1 MQFISAYPFIESI
14 AQLTLTCEFVLV
26 FMLALL
32 VPAFV
37 LGSRVTRGR
46 LNSLSNSTATCAS
59 QVVFHSTRFTEKN
72 IMSDKRNKFRR
83 SKRYGGQGFR
93 TPKKAVIQQ
102 MIALE
107 VMAKPV
113 AFTLPPVSIAI
124 FVVALLAT
132 VFGNTASEA
141 LVGLAMLPTSPIAEM
156 VRAIFGSKIN
166 AITGLNLIQTCD
178 GLWKSST
185 SDKAIYLVENFISK
199 GSGAT
204 SLAEGVFEVQGED
217 GEMHIIVNDRA
228 VVTDEVLELIFGKI
242 VNFNSADE
250 VELMTLHGIGPA
262 KAKDIVA
269 SRPDAGY
276 KNLADVKAKG
286 VPLKSSFAEDN
297 KSRFSFKKAK
307 PAIFLSA
314 EQLADK
320 NEKMVEHLVSR
331 AQVGQEYAQMPVLE
345 AIVSLGNNIKFVP
358 KEEGSNFRGRAYIDQ
373 ILAENPTWDP
383 SMNAVVFVEESKGLK
398 DALVEELRKAEEASE
413 GEEASK
419 ARQAVIDA
427 REAFEADGSD
437 ENQKAV
443 VDAEDACKA
452 LIEGLTATP
461 LNDQYNEMIN
471 SFSWLHNEK
480 SGSPFLFAATDNGF
494 CLVHSVLADLYT
506 KFASGHVNA
515 TQYLKVITG
524 TVLKPSFVTAAIVG
538 DFKANGEKVGT
549 DGMSI
554 INADVLAERQ
564 IKRGVGIQFR
574 ALSANVV
581 KAIQEADFTEYCSA
595 FQTIFNLEQS
605 GMEMFLKGFE
615 LPEVKF
621 NFENLNVQKIELPG
635 MKPKSQKGII
645 ASAKE
650 HLKSMDLYDA
660 VKAKYD
666 VAKEGKGKKAAA
678 KLFNRMI
685 VEAFELCF
693 KADFLD
699 FKGQTDCNGLFAKGA
714 ATPAFDI
721 DQTLASAVGQNV
733 GFTPDIIIPVA
744 NFKALGKE
752 FLTGAKKMMKD
763 DGTYVL
769 IVDMHLAPISIKNGG
784 NMRITPHV
792 TEAAGTA
799 EVAILTEHSVFTY
812 CEAYSALVADGTF
825 TPDIDAVQAAVDA
838 IGDERKITFEYE
850 GAIRLEPWALAM
862 FATAETIEAFMEEEY
877 SVHGMKDSSFALVDP
892 IQRSDALISLSK
904 KMTDQMIGGPKR
916 QACFFGQ
923 MTMADFIPYGTVV
936 VPDRI
941 AKRAHEIGAV
951 CKQPI
956 QSNANHQRVRI
967 VGYSEYAS
975 ELFQLGLI
983 TKDSNGNWAGMK
995 DHNTIFVNCEYAED
1009 EGYADD
1015 DGDDLCVIYID
1026 KHDPKLFQIA
1036 NVLVGP
1042 VKSKF
1047 MAINAAE
1054 LSAMAKNS
1062 PEKEKGWRASKGSG
1076 SFSYKYIGGSFIGLF
1091 VNQQS
1096 LFKALGVNIALPVGL
1111 IDFAQWKEH
1120 LSMALQ
1126 FFAEYEGQ
1134 NELDDAKK
1142 TKIMVLFML
1151 VACCM
1156 QKRYHVDMLRSG
1168 WTGKSE
1174 LSEAEFKA
1182 SQIDMKFIRKV
1193 ENSID
1198 EGSLTALLEGWET
1211 KILNGEDWESHT
1223 LDLASGELKLNDF
1236 GKAYMNGQTKVT
1248 VFNPMKYPAESS
1260 FWADRGGEAGF
1271 EMNMLW
1277 MPRAVWEQ
1285 VYGDTIQ
1292 YLKAFKGIWLPGG
1305 TTQHSWVSYFRTGW
1319 RFLSQDSLAGKKVLV
1334 KVDGKAEWV
1343 YVPSPLLPASDAQGE
1358 FIPYFQP
1365 QRARNVNI
1373 RGFANV
1379 IVEGWAYEGDKTINA
1394 MKHEQWLLAAWRK
1407 WETVSGIPMFKNQV
1421 ANGEIQFVT
1430 PLEAMLKV
1438 SNIKKHNGSYQL
1450 PWYYV
1455 TGQTT
1460 IDMLLDGDQVAP
1472 ATRSAVHTNLF
1483 GLDGEMTAGHFFEL
1497 MCNWFKGFGLDPET
1511 AKADDGSSF
1520 TTDKIKFLLE
1530 EVKSGSKS
1538 NLFAGTQFWNE
1549 FNRDDSKEV
1558 KGAKSLKAALFF
1570 NAVAHAGLTYE
1581 QFDVLFKAI
1590 GDMDKFNAG
1599 KKNRAE
1605 NIRVDDEGTMPAI
1618 IRICKYDMLELVSI
1632 QAPDCEFT
1640 LALNEVSWDKFKA
1653 HKTQEVAI
1661 KAHTLHEHF
1670 MGQKLQD
1677 CPACRAKLKLELK
1690 RLGRGEATKV
1700 MKANT
1705 EVAAKWLNY
1714 VVLAYNKPLL
1724 FVSDKDLDSVKAGK
1738 GLFPVDLE
1746 TSVLAEFY
1754 SSFET
1759 QYKSFHWVEG
1769 ANGNLKIAP
1778 LRKRDHDVVVNSS
1791 LKGKGCSVLY
1801 PAGFDISAWI
1811 KSSKNLQDAT
1821 NTHGSGFMET
1831 APIFERKVE
1840 KVRVEFKKGAWRM
1853 SVKPNQAVWEFVPLA
1868 PLNFFAPE
1876 VEETQPEPPK
1886 PNGTKINIGDPIVE
1900 DSAANAAA
1908 PSEEQPGV
1916 ALSYAG
1922 IGSREAKLNKEAMDK
1937 LSAIGKFLAEQ
1948 GYTLRSG
1955 GAPGADSA
1963 FEAGCDLA
1971 GGSKEIYLPWK
1982 GFEGN
1987 TSDLFGHCEKAAEI
2001 ARKYHPQG
2009 VGLSEKNMKFMGRN
2023 SYQVLGGDLNSPV
2036 DFIVCW
2042 TPGAKETGGTSQA
2055 MRIAKDLGIAIFNVA
2070 DEAQLE
2076 ALRDLFKADS
2086 EPVHIPNV
2094 EDESLHY
2101 GDDFVDH
2108 TPIFDEL
2115 PFDDNGGDYEVV
2127 ENQAIPSDAESD
2139 SLVVDTDDLSEEESS
2154 EGYNFPDEDS
2164 GFNSAFMLP
2173 GARIPKDLLEEVS
2186 VEPNT
2191 VTGKVE
2197 TVVSSE
2203 PSAEVQTSFIEAC
2216 PGWVLHPEEASVGDK
2231 IYPCVGR
2238 RVKPC
2243 QVTEDGETWTVYP
2256 FMVDG
2261 QRQLLEIISAEEAS
2275 QA

>member
-26 FMLALL
+26 IMLALL

-46 LNSLSNSTATCAS
+46 LNSLSNTTATCAS
-59 QVVFHSTRFTEKN
+59 QVVISFNSLEEEKK
-72 IMSDKRNKFRR
+72 IMSDKRKEFR
-83 SKRYGGQGFR
+83 SKYRFGGPGFR
-93 TPKKAVIQQ
+93 TPKKATIQA
-102 MIALE
+102 MAALE

-113 AFTLPPVSIAI
+113 AFTNQVPAIAI
-124 FVVALLAT
+124 FMVALLGII
-132 VFGNTASEA
+132 FGNTAAEA
-141 LVGLAMLPTSPIAEM
+141 FVSLAMLPINLAEM
-156 VRAIFGSKIN
+156 VRAIFGSKVN
-166 AITGLNLIQTCD
+166 SITGLNLVQTCD
-178 GLWKSST
+178 GLWKSSQ
-185 SDKAIYLVENFISK
+185 SDKVIYLVESFVSK

-217 GEMHIIVNDRA
+217 GEMHIIVNNRE
-228 VVTDEVLELIFGKI
+228 VVTAEVLELVFGKI
-242 VNFNSADE
+242 INFNSADE
-250 VELMTLHGIGPA
+250 VELMTLVGIGPA

-276 KNLADVKAKG
+276 KNLADLKASLKARKIS
-286 VPLKSSFAEDN
+286 LKSSFAEDN
-297 KSRFSFKKAK
+297 KGRFSFKPAK

-314 EQLADK
+314 EQLANK

-398 DALVEELRKAEEASE
+398 DALQEELRKAEEASE
-413 GEEASK
+413 GEEATK

-443 VDAEDACKA
+443 VDASNACKA
-452 LIEGLTATP
+452 LIAKLTETP
-461 LNDQYNEMIN
+461 LNDQYNEMIE

-506 KFASGHVNA
+506 RFASGHVNA

-524 TVLKPSFVTAAIVG
+524 TVLKPSFVTAAIIG
-538 DFKANGEKVGT
+538 DFKTDGNKVGT

-581 KAIQEADFTEYCSA
+581 RAIQKADFTEYCST

-615 LPEVKF
+615 LPEVEF
-621 NFENLNVQKIELPG
+621 NFENLNVQKIELPSI
-635 MKPKSQKGII
+635 KPKSSKGII

-650 HLKSMDLYDA
+650 YLKSTDLYDT
-660 VKAKYD
+660 VKAKYEL
-666 VAKEGKGKKAAA
+666 AKEGKGKKASA

-693 KADFLD
+693 KADLVD
-699 FKGQTDCNGLFAKGA
+699 FQGETDCNGLFAKGA

-721 DQTLASAVGQNV
+721 DQTLVSAVGQNV

-752 FLTGAKKMMKD
+752 FLSGAKKIMKD
-763 DGTYVL
+763 DGTFVL
-769 IVDMHLAPISIKNGG
+769 VVDMHLAPISIKNGG

-799 EVAILTEHSVFTY
+799 EVATSTEHAVFTY
-812 CEAYSALVADGTF
+812 CETYDKLVADGTF
-825 TPDIDAVQAAVDA
+825 TPDINAVQAAVNA
-838 IGDERKITFEYE
+838 IGDEREITFKYE
-850 GAIRLEPWALAM
+850 GATRLEPWALAM
-862 FATAETIEAFMEEEY
+862 AATAETIEAFMEEEY

-923 MTMADFIPYGTVV
+923 MMMADFIPYGTVV

-941 AKRAHEIGAV
+941 ANRAHEIGAV
-951 CKQPI
+951 TKQPV

-967 VGYSEYAS
+967 VGYSEYADQ
-975 ELFQLGLI
+975 LFQLGLI
-983 TKDSNGNWAGMK
+983 TKDKNDNLVGMK

-1015 DGDDLCVIYID
+1015 DGDDLCIIYID

-1036 NVLVGP
+1036 NVLAGP

-1054 LSAMAKNS
+1054 LSPMGKNS
-1062 PEKEKGWRASKGSG
+1062 PEKDKGWRASKGSG

-1334 KVDGKAEWV
+1334 KVDGKVEWV
-1343 YVPSPLLPASDAQGE
+1343 YVPSPLLPASDEHGE

-1365 QRARNVNI
+1365 QRAKNAGI
-1373 RGFANV
+1373 RGFANI
-1379 IVEGWAYEGDKTINA
+1379 IVEGWAYEGEKTTNA

-1421 ANGEIQFVT
+1421 ANGEIQFVA

-1438 SNIKKHNGSYQL
+1438 SDIKKHNGTYQL

-1460 IDMLLDGDQVAP
+1460 IDMKLEGSQIAP

-1483 GLDGEMTAGHFFEL
+1483 GLNGEMTAEHFFEM
-1497 MCNWFKGFGLDPET
+1497 MCLWFKGFGLDPET

-1558 KGAKSLKAALFF
+1558 RGAKSLKAALFF

-1640 LALNEVSWDKFKA
+1640 LALNKVSWDKFKA

-1670 MGQKLQD
+1670 VGEKLQD

-1690 RLGRGEATKV
+1690 RLGRGEATKA

-1705 EVAAKWLNY
+1705 EVTAKWLNY

-1724 FVSDKDLDSVKAGK
+1724 FISDKDLDSVKAGK

-1759 QYKSFHWVEG
+1759 QYKSFHWAEG

-1778 LRKRDHDVVVNSS
+1778 LRKRNHDVVVNSS

-1811 KSSKNLQDAT
+1811 GSSKNLQDAT
-1821 NTHGSGFMET
+1821 STHGSGFMET
-1831 APIFERKVE
+1831 APIFERQVE
-1840 KVRVEFKKGAWRM
+1840 KIRVEFKKGAWRM
-1853 SVKPNQAVWEFVPLA
+1853 TVKADQPVWEFVPLA

-1916 ALSYAG
+1916 ASEY
-1922 IGSREAKLNKEAMDK
+1922 
-1937 LSAIGKFLAEQ
+1937 
-1948 GYTLRSG
+1948 GYQ
-1955 GAPGADSA
+1955 D
-1963 FEAGCDLA
+1963 
-1971 GGSKEIYLPWK
+1971 Y
-1982 GFEGN
+1982 
-1987 TSDLFGHCEKAAEI
+1987 
-2001 ARKYHPQG
+2001 
-2009 VGLSEKNMKFMGRN
+2009 
-2023 SYQVLGGDLNSPV
+2023 
-2036 DFIVCW
+2036 
-2042 TPGAKETGGTSQA
+2042 
-2055 MRIAKDLGIAIFNVA
+2055 
-2070 DEAQLE
+2070 
-2076 ALRDLFKADS
+2076 
-2086 EPVHIPNV
+2086 IPNV
-2094 EDESLHY
+2094 EDESLYY
-2101 GDDFVDH
+2101 GDGFVDSA
-2108 TPIFDEL
+2108 PIFDEL

-2127 ENQAIPSDAESD
+2127 EDQAIPSDSDEHESSD
-2139 SLVVDTDDLSEEESS
+2139 SNEVGEYESS
-2154 EGYNFPDEDS
+2154 AFDEDDYGPS
-2164 GFNSAFMLP
+2164 MLDVGEYQSP
-2173 GARIPKDLLEEVS
+2173 VLNVGEYDSPVLEVGQ
-2186 VEPNT
+2186 PNT

-2197 TVVSSE
+2197 TVVSPE
-2203 PSAEVQTSFIEAC
+2203 PAAEAQVSFIEAC
-2216 PGWVLHPEEASVGDK
+2216 PGWVLHPEEASVGEK

-2238 RVKPC
+2238 RVKRS

-2261 QRQLLEIISAEEAS
+2261 QRQLLEIIPAEEAA